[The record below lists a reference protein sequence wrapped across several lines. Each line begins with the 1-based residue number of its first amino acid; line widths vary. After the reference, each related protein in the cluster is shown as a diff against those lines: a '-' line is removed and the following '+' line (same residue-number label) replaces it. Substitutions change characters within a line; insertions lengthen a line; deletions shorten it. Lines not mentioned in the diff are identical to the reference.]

1 MLAVLVPLASA
12 CGATASGDP
21 SLDTTPAATVSQASI
36 PSASA
41 SPTPKPAVQEQ
52 ASPAVRS
59 ITVEGKAPV
68 LGRET
73 ADISISLTIHGA
85 DARSALDRSADAIQA
100 VRSIVEGLD
109 VATEVHDGSISEYP
123 ASFGSPPTTYRS
135 LSVETPNYAGLSHT
149 LGLLEEQIRGGI
161 LQPDES
167 VAFNVTFG
175 IEEGGDAEVYA
186 RTRAMS
192 EARTAAE
199 QIAAE
204 NGLGLGEIL
213 SVVEAKDAGLSA
225 GAPYNGYGGQATEP
239 SVSVSV
245 TFAIR

>member
-21 SLDTTPAATVSQASI
+21 SADTAPAASV
-36 PSASA
+36 
-41 SPTPKPAVQEQ
+41 SPTPTSAVQEQ
-52 ASPAVRS
+52 ANPAVRS
-59 ITVEGKAPV
+59 ITVQGKATV

-73 ADISISLTIHGA
+73 ADISINLTVHGA

-109 VATEVHDGSISEYP
+109 VATEVHDESISEYP
-123 ASFGSPPTTYRS
+123 TAYGPPTVYRS
-135 LSVETPNYAGLSHT
+135 LSVETPNYGDLSRT
-149 LGLLEEQIRGGI
+149 LGLLEEQIRGAI

-175 IEEGGDAEVYA
+175 IEEGGDAAVYA
-186 RTRAMS
+186 RTQAMAD
-192 EARTAAE
+192 AREVAK

-204 NGLGLGEIL
+204 SGVELGEIL
-213 SVVEAKDAGLSA
+213 TVVESEGVGLAAEAGE
-225 GAPYNGYGGQATEP
+225 GNFPYQGGQRTEP
-239 SVSVSV
+239 SVAVSV